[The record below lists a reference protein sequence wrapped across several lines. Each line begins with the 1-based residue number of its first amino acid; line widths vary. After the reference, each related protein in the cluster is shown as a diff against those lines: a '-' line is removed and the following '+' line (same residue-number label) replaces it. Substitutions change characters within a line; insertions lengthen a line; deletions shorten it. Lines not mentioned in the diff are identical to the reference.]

1 MTLNANSLVTLDDAK
16 KWLDIPLASTDLNDR
31 AELFINSASEM
42 IERYLDRKLARKT
55 YTERYDGL
63 RANKIF
69 LKNTPAD
76 KPTSIA
82 FGSDWDFSEPLDAA
96 DYIVQEESLI
106 VFKNAI
112 TPRGNQNIQVIY
124 TAGYVTP
131 LSSVQTGAALPSD
144 IKMACLMLISWLWQV
159 DRDRRLG
166 VTNKSKQNES
176 ISFEDGIPVTIA
188 DILRNHKRI
197 EFSNVHA
204 ITDTF

>member
-1 MTLNANSLVTLDDAK
+1 MALNPNSLVTLDDAK
-16 KWLDIPLASTDLNDR
+16 KWLDIPLLNTDLDER

-42 IERYLDRKLARKT
+42 IENYLDRKLARET

-63 RANKIF
+63 RANKVF
-69 LKNTPAD
+69 LKNYPAD
-76 KPTSIA
+76 KPTVVS
-82 FGSDWDFSEPLDAA
+82 FDSDWSFTEPLDTD
-96 DYIVQEESLI
+96 DYFIQEESLL

-124 TAGYVTP
+124 VAGYVTP
-131 LSSVQTGAALPSD
+131 LSTVQTGIALPSD
-144 IKMACLMLISWLWQV
+144 LKMGCLMLISWLWQV

-176 ISFEDGIPVTIA
+176 VSFEDGLPKIIA
-188 DILRNHKRI
+188 DILRQHKRL

-204 ITDTF
+204 TTDTY

>member
-1 MTLNANSLVTLDDAK
+1 MTLNANSLVTLDDTK

-31 AELFINSASEM
+31 AELFINSASEI

-69 LKNTPAD
+69 LKNTPAS

-82 FGSDWDFSEPLDAA
+82 FASDWDFSEPLDTA
-96 DYIVQEESLI
+96 DYTVQEESLI

-131 LSSVQTGAALPSD
+131 LSSVQTGSALPSD

-188 DILRNHKRI
+188 DILRNYKRI